1 MKLKTVQIRR
11 VLKKILNKLLLIIRE
26 ILKIQ
31 IVKYDIRVKVEYNL
45 FLIMRE

>member
-31 IVKYDIRVKVEYNL
+31 IVKYDIRVQVEYNL